1 MELSK
6 QLYREIEELQVKEL
20 FRAYNPDH
28 MERKHI
34 LVTDGDLLQRLCRI
48 KIEKDEIILCTK
60 FSEPL
65 DEVLNLIHDCI
76 LKNTRDIEK
85 WNPLKTDLVLH
96 MPLGKVIGYGYVQR
110 TDTTRP
116 FKMSAIRIILS
127 ASPVKGRL
135 LAVRTAYP
143 VPDSDEIDE
152 GGKPRMSMKTSF
164 RKTGKK
170 KRAFNALFF

>member
-96 MPLGKVIGYGYVQR
+96 MPLSRIFYVCNFKNQKVR
-110 TDTTRP
+110 
-116 FKMSAIRIILS
+116 KIIN
-127 ASPVKGRL
+127 L
-135 LAVRTAYP
+135 L
-143 VPDSDEIDE
+143 D
-152 GGKPRMSMKTSF
+152 KNSF
-164 RKTGKK
+164 FQNWK
-170 KRAFNALFF
+170 

>member
-48 KIEKDEIILCTK
+48 KIEKDEIILC
-60 FSEPL
+60 
-65 DEVLNLIHDCI
+65 N
-76 LKNTRDIEK
+76 
-85 WNPLKTDLVLH
+85 
-96 MPLGKVIGYGYVQR
+96 
-110 TDTTRP
+110 TTRP

-152 GGKPRMSMKTSF
+152 VWEAKDEYEDKLQKNRQKKESF
-164 RKTGKK
+164 
-170 KRAFNALFF
+170 

>member
-76 LKNTRDIEK
+76 LKNTRDIESVK
-85 WNPLKTDLVLH
+85 NRSGFT
-96 MPLGKVIGYGYVQR
+96 Y
-110 TDTTRP
+110 
-116 FKMSAIRIILS
+116 AIRKSHWLWICTTYRHYQAI
-127 ASPVKGRL
+127 
-135 LAVRTAYP
+135 
-143 VPDSDEIDE
+143 
-152 GGKPRMSMKTSF
+152 
-164 RKTGKK
+164 
-170 KRAFNALFF
+170 

>member
-1 MELSK
+1 MTL
-6 QLYREIEELQVKEL
+6 
-20 FRAYNPDH
+20 
-28 MERKHI
+28 
-34 LVTDGDLLQRLCRI
+34 DLLQRLCRI

-152 GGKPRMSMKTSF
+152 VWEAKDEYEDKLQKNRQKKESF
-164 RKTGKK
+164 
-170 KRAFNALFF
+170 

>member
-48 KIEKDEIILCTK
+48 KIEKDEI
-60 FSEPL
+60 
-65 DEVLNLIHDCI
+65 I

-152 GGKPRMSMKTSF
+152 VWEAKDEYEDKLQKNRQKKESF
-164 RKTGKK
+164 
-170 KRAFNALFF
+170 

>member
-96 MPLGKVIGYGYVQR
+96 MPLGKVIGYGYV
-110 TDTTRP
+110 
-116 FKMSAIRIILS
+116 
-127 ASPVKGRL
+127 
-135 LAVRTAYP
+135 
-143 VPDSDEIDE
+143 
-152 GGKPRMSMKTSF
+152 
-164 RKTGKK
+164 
-170 KRAFNALFF
+170 

>member
-28 MERKHI
+28 MERKHIHI

-152 GGKPRMSMKTSF
+152 VWEAKDEYEDKLQKNRQKKESF
-164 RKTGKK
+164 
-170 KRAFNALFF
+170 